1 MQEVLFIDFETRSAC
16 DLKKAGSHL
25 YAAHPSTGV
34 LCLGYA
40 FGDHPALVYVPGI
53 ADPPLDVVE
62 HVKAG
67 LPVVGHNIGGFEIP
81 VWNEVLH
88 KRNGWPK
95 LYASQCRDTMAQAY
109 SCGLPGSLE
118 GCAAA
123 LGIEKQKDM
132 AGHRIMLQLS
142 QPKDVDEKTGA
153 ITWREDPQKFQALL
167 DYCLQDVE
175 VEREVYKRL
184 PRLSEKE
191 QLLWELD
198 HEINRRGVYIDVRS
212 ARKAQ
217 SLIEFEKDRLDKEIR
232 QVTGNAV
239 ATCTAVGQLTDWLR
253 FRGVETEGVAK
264 ADVSALLSRQD
275 LPKDCLAALQLR
287 QEAAKSSTAKI
298 NAMLGSSGDDQ
309 RVRGTLQY
317 HGATTGRWAGR
328 KIQVQNFPR
337 PSLAQKQIVD
347 VIENIIGGI
356 DD

>member
-1 MQEVLFIDFETRSAC
+1 MHDVLFIDFETRSAC

-25 YAAHPSTGV
+25 YAAHPSTEV

-40 FGDHPALVYVPGI
+40 FGGEPPRIYVPGS
-53 ADPPLDVVE
+53 DSHPHDVIE
-62 HVKAG
+62 HVAA
-67 LPVVGHNIGGFEIP
+67 LRPVVGHNIGGFEIP
-81 VWNEVLH
+81 VWNEVLA
-88 KRNGWPK
+88 KRRGWPK
-95 LYASQCRDTMAQAY
+95 LYADQCRDTMAQAY
-109 SCGLPGSLE
+109 ACGLPGSLE
-118 GCAAA
+118 GAAAA

-142 QPKDVDEKTGA
+142 QPRAIDEVSGK
-153 ITWREDPQKFQALL
+153 ITWREDAQKFQTLIN
-167 DYCLQDVE
+167 YCLQDVE
-175 VEREVYKRL
+175 VEREVWRRL
-184 PRLSEKE
+184 PRLSAEE
-191 QLLWELD
+191 QKLWELD
-198 HEINRRGVYIDVRS
+198 QRINSRGVYIDGLR
-212 ARKAQ
+212 ARKAAK
-217 SLIEFEKDRLDKEIR
+217 LIDFEKTRLDKEMR
-232 QVTGNAV
+232 RVTGNAV

-264 ADVSALLSRQD
+264 SDVLSLLDRQE
-275 LPKDCLAALQLR
+275 LPEDCRAALELR

-298 NAMLGSSGDDQ
+298 NAMLGSSAQDG

-337 PSLAQKQIVD
+337 PSLSQSEIVD

>member
-1 MQEVLFIDFETRSAC
+1 MHDVLFIDFETRSAC

-25 YAAHPSTGV
+25 YAAHPSTEV
-34 LCLGYA
+34 LCLGFA
-40 FGDHPALVYVPGI
+40 FSGEPPRIYVPGS
-53 ADPPLDVVE
+53 DSHPSDVVE
-62 HVKAG
+62 HVAA
-67 LPVVGHNIGGFEIP
+67 LRPVVGHNIGGFEIP

-88 KRNGWPK
+88 KRHGWPA
-95 LYASQCRDTMAQAY
+95 LYVEQCRDTMAQAY
-109 SCGLPGSLE
+109 ACGLPGSLE
-118 GCAAA
+118 GCASA

-153 ITWREDPQKFQALL
+153 ITWREDAAKFQALVN
-167 DYCLQDVE
+167 YCLQDVE

-191 QLLWELD
+191 QVLWELD
-198 HEINRRGVYIDVRS
+198 HYINRRGVYIDVRS

-217 SLIEFEKDRLDKEIR
+217 ALIEFEKERLDKEIR
-232 QVTGNAV
+232 KVTGNAV

-264 ADVSALLSRQD
+264 ADVSALLSRQE
-275 LPKDCLAALQLR
+275 LPEDCRAALALR

-337 PSLAQKQIVD
+337 PSLSQKEIVD